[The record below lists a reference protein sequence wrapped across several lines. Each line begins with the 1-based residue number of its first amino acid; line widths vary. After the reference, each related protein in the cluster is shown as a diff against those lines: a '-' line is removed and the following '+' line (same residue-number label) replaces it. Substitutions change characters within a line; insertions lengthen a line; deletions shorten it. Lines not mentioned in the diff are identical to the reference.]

1 MIPACTIR
9 RVIVGKFPL
18 QGNKED
24 DIMELYEGSGF
35 LISYGTR
42 WLKQFGKKE
51 EGYMVYGII
60 AIVAVVVLC
69 VGWFISTS
77 NRINR
82 IKVKI
87 EESLSGVEIQL
98 RQRYDVLM
106 QGKKVAEQYAIHEQK
121 VFEELRN
128 LSQIPKNATIGE
140 LNEASKS
147 QEQAVKGLFALG
159 EAYPELKS
167 AQLFNNLI
175 NQLSEQSQ
183 QYSASRR
190 TVNGNITKLNNM
202 VVSFPSSIVCG
213 SKGVTKMDYVHEE
226 NLASLKEID
235 MGMKF

>member
-1 MIPACTIR
+1 MIYWI
-9 RVIVGKFPL
+9 L
-18 QGNKED
+18 
-24 DIMELYEGSGF
+24 
-35 LISYGTR
+35 
-42 WLKQFGKKE
+42 
-51 EGYMVYGII
+51 
-60 AIVAVVVLC
+60 AIVAVVVLI

-128 LSQIPKNATIGE
+128 LSQIPQNASIGE

-147 QEQAVKGLFALG
+147 QEQVVKGLFALG

-175 NQLSEQSQ
+175 DQLSEQSK

-202 VVSFPSSIVCG
+202 IVSFPSSIVCG
-213 SKGVTKMDYVHEE
+213 TKGVKKMDYVHEE
-226 NLASLKEID
+226 NLASLKEVD
-235 MGMKF
+235 MGMKL